1 MSLESLADKVL
12 LPGFEEPDPPDW
24 LRRAAPGLGG
34 VVLYGQNLL
43 ADTDAARLATLLHAE
58 SDVVLAV
65 DEEGGDVTRLHYRN
79 GSPTPGNYVLGAVD
93 DPALTAAVAARI
105 GAGLREAGVGWNL
118 APDVDVNSAPEN
130 PVIGVRSFGAST
142 GVVSRNGAAW
152 IRALQATGVAACAKH
167 FPGHGDTVADSHH
180 GLPVVALSEREWRDV
195 HLPPFVAAIEAG
207 VDSIMT
213 AHVVVNALD
222 PAPATMSRRLLT
234 DVLRGEL
241 GYDGV
246 VVTDA
251 LDMGAIRDSVGE
263 PAGAVAALAAGADA
277 LCLGAVG
284 GEGLYRR
291 VRAAIVAAV
300 DDGSLARARLEQA
313 ADRVEAL
320 RQRIRAGGG
329 VPADPVPWHSPHSDT
344 GPSLEAA
351 RRAVRSEGLRG
362 PLSAPPVVVELR
374 GSPNLAVGEAY
385 WDLAGPLEARGS
397 APRAVHR
404 LSDADPH
411 AIDAVLAAARGVP
424 LVVVGRD
431 VARDTWQRA
440 AWETLRGAR
449 PDSVLVE
456 LGLPRPDV
464 LTEGQRVFVG
474 GAGRP
479 NLQVAAEQLT
489 AAGH

>member
-1 MSLESLADKVL
+1 MTDPIDRVL
-12 LPGFEEPDPPDW
+12 LVGFEEPDPPEW

-34 VVLYGQNLL
+34 VVLYGQNLRT
-43 ADTDAARLATLLHAE
+43 DTDASRLATLLHAE
-58 SDVVLAV
+58 SDIVLAV

-93 DPALTAAVAARI
+93 DVELTAAVATRI
-105 GAGLREAGVGWNL
+105 GLGLRAAGVGWNL

-142 GVVSRNGAAW
+142 GVVARQGAAW
-152 IRALQATGVAACAKH
+152 IRALQATGTAACAKH

-180 GLPVVALSEREWRDV
+180 GLPVVELSEREWRDV

-213 AHVVVNALD
+213 AHVVVRALD
-222 PAPATMSRRLLT
+222 DTPATMSRRLLT
-234 DVLRGEL
+234 DVLRTEL

-251 LDMGAIRDSVGE
+251 LDMGAIRDGVGE
-263 PAGAVAALAAGADA
+263 PAGAVAALRAGADA

-291 VRAAIVAAV
+291 VRAAIAAAV
-300 DDGSLARARLEQA
+300 EDGSLARARLEQA

-320 RQRIRAGGG
+320 STRIRSAPASAPGGG
-329 VPADPVPWHSPHSDT
+329 DDEPGGTDP
-344 GPSLEAA
+344 GLLAA
-351 RRAVRSEGLRG
+351 RRAAFTRGLHG
-362 PLSAPPVVVELR
+362 PLAGPPVVIELR
-374 GSPNLAVGEAY
+374 GESNLAVGEAH
-385 WDLAGPLEARGS
+385 WDLAEPLRRLGIE
-397 APRAVHR
+397 PRQVHR
-404 LSDADPH
+404 LSSGDLRYGAETLPTADGSPVVVIGRDVVMH
-411 AIDAVLAAARGVP
+411 EWQTAAWRTIYGQRPDAVLV
-424 LVVVGRD
+424 D
-431 VARDTWQRA
+431 
-440 AWETLRGAR
+440 
-449 PDSVLVE
+449 

-464 LTEGQRVFVG
+464 ALPGQRVFVG

-479 NLQVAAEQLT
+479 NLQVAAELLT
-489 AAGH
+489 GAGH